1 MSVASVFRT
10 QARSS
15 AELGSPFMARLHT
28 LFAER
33 LAPGTPITDRLFD
46 WPGDMG
52 AGGGVV
58 PVRLAGALHAL
69 VLDGTDPALAAVY
82 ADPARLDDDAL
93 WAAISAAMARHEA
106 RILDWLD
113 RVPQTNE
120 VRRSVALIAVARWLT
135 ARHGLPLALSELGA
149 SAGLNLMFDRYALAV
164 GGRVWGPADAALTL
178 TPDWDGPPP
187 AEADPVVAARAG
199 CDLAPLD
206 PVADRLRL
214 LAYVWADQPDRL
226 TRTAAALDLAA
237 RERPRIDRADAA
249 DWLAARLAA
258 PQPGRLHLVYH
269 TIAAQYFP
277 AEVRARIAALLAGA
291 GARATA
297 EAPLAHMAM
306 EGDGRLDSAALTLT
320 VWDGGPGSGAA
331 MAMGRVDYHGRFIRW
346 DPPQGA

>member
-1 MSVASVFRT
+1 VSVAKVFRT

-28 LFAER
+28 LFADR

-82 ADPARLDDDAL
+82 ADPGALDDEAL
-93 WAAISAAMARHEA
+93 WAAISGAMARHEA
-106 RILDWLD
+106 RILSWLD

-120 VRRSVALIAVARWLT
+120 VRRSIALIAVARWLT
-135 ARHGLPLALSELGA
+135 ARHALPLMLSELGA
-149 SAGLNLMFDRYALAV
+149 SAGLNLMFDRYAMAAQ
-164 GGRVWGPADAALTL
+164 GRRYGPADAALTL
-178 TPDWDGPPP
+178 APDWRGPAP
-187 AEADPVVAARAG
+187 ADADPVVEARAG

-206 PVADRLRL
+206 PEADRLRL

-237 RERPRIDRADAA
+237 RARPRIDRADAA
-249 DWLAARLAA
+249 DWLAARLET
-258 PQPGRLHLVYH
+258 PHTGRLHLVYH

-277 AEVRARIAALLAGA
+277 AAVRARIAALLAEA
-291 GARATA
+291 GARASA
-297 EAPLAHMAM
+297 DSPLAHMAM

-320 VWDGGPGSGAA
+320 VWDGGPGSGTA
-331 MAMGRVDYHGRFIRW
+331 MPMGRVDYHGRFIDW
-346 DPPQGA
+346 APPT